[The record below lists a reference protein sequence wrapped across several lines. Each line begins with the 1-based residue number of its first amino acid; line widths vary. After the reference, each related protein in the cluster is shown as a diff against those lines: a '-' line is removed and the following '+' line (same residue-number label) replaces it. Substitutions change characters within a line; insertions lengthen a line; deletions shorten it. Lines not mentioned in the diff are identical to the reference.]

1 LLGALKYT
9 LLSEVLDGD
18 VSPIES
24 SESFLEVSVN
34 ATEPGAVLVEVY
46 FWGTAAKDG
55 KKSLEHALSIG
66 DCRYSPLLKPT
77 TLLERGATL

>member
-1 LLGALKYT
+1 M
-9 LLSEVLDGD
+9 
-18 VSPIES
+18 
-24 SESFLEVSVN
+24 N

-55 KKSLEHALSIG
+55 KNSLEHALSIG

-77 TLLERGATL
+77 TLLESGATL